1 VTLFT
6 NELRFELGT
15 VDKKIRMGQ
24 IMAVSNRKFSILILL
39 VIVISPSLLPTL
51 GFTSMHL
58 VLKDK
63 QNLSGTQVGEWW
75 HLQVPECGRKGRG
88 KITHNDYKSFCSPL
102 LGRNLSTA
110 TLEPFPSLI

>member
-1 VTLFT
+1 MTLFT
-6 NELRFELGT
+6 NELRFELLS

-24 IMAVSNRKFSILILL
+24 IMAKVSNRKFSILILL

-63 QNLSGTQVGEWW
+63 QNFSGTQVGE
-75 HLQVPECGRKGRG
+75 CGTFKFLSVEEKDEVRLPTM
-88 KITHNDYKSFCSPL
+88 IT
-102 LGRNLSTA
+102 NLFA
-110 TLEPFPSLI
+110 AHFLDGI

>member
-1 VTLFT
+1 MILLT
-6 NELRFELGT
+6 NELRFELGS

-24 IMAVSNRKFSILILL
+24 IMAKVSHRNFSILIFL

-63 QNLSGTQVGEWW
+63 QNFFETQVG
-75 HLQVPECGRKGRG
+75 K
-88 KITHNDYKSFCSPL
+88 
-102 LGRNLSTA
+102 
-110 TLEPFPSLI
+110 